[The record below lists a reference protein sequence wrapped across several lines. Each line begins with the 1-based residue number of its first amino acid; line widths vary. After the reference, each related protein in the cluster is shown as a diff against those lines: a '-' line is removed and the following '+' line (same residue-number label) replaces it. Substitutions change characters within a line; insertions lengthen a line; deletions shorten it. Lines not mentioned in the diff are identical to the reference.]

1 MICGL
6 GFVSGPVPSVDT
18 DFSVVAHP
26 ASDNAQTHTI
36 VFRNSLVL
44 QLYKRGNR
52 TARIVYQLRR
62 FVEDEL
68 NTDVVTAF
76 YLGAMADNGTSL
88 KARFGLMDRQ
98 GEC

>member
-6 GFVSGPVPSVDT
+6 AFVSGPVPSVDT

-26 ASDNAQTHTI
+26 LSASAQTHTI

-44 QLYKRGNR
+44 RFHNREHR

-68 NTDVVTAF
+68 DTDVVTAF
-76 YLGAMADNGTSL
+76 HLGAMADNGTSL
-88 KARFGLMDRQ
+88 KACFGLMDRQ